1 MTSFYLK
8 KETCHFGE
16 QTLIINFI
24 FNLKYTQKINL
35 LRQIRR
41 IKHLYKKK
49 KKPKE
54 AKINVNETK
63 PRSENQGF
71 KSFHQKNLKIYAMD

>member
-1 MTSFYLK
+1 M
-8 KETCHFGE
+8 
-16 QTLIINFI
+16 
-24 FNLKYTQKINL
+24 
-35 LRQIRR
+35 
-41 IKHLYKKK
+41 K

-71 KSFHQKNLKIYAMD
+71 KLFHQKNLKIYAMD